1 MTPERLNELQALCD
15 AATPGPWFRWFEL
28 TEMEGDIS
36 TNEDGKDPGYAIVSG
51 AWFQGDQ
58 DRAFIAAA
66 RTALPELIAR
76 VRELEASF
84 GIRWA
89 ADMRAIKALANAP
102 LDCTIE
108 DDALVVRIG
117 INTLAMAAEWNPR
130 ACEGYR
136 DGPYCKV
143 VDVGE
148 LARDVRNE
156 LLREEEDGSTP
167 LHHLIDRCC
176 ENAMD
181 NGSLAF
187 ADEETNQ

>member
-1 MTPERLNELQALCD
+1 MRCD
-15 AATPGPWFRWFEL
+15 NCRRNSVA
-28 TEMEGDIS
+28 S
-36 TNEDGKDPGYAIVSG
+36 VS
-51 AWFQGDQ
+51 
-58 DRAFIAAA
+58 
-66 RTALPELIAR
+66 
-76 VRELEASF
+76 
-84 GIRWA
+84 
-89 ADMRAIKALANAP
+89 LANAP